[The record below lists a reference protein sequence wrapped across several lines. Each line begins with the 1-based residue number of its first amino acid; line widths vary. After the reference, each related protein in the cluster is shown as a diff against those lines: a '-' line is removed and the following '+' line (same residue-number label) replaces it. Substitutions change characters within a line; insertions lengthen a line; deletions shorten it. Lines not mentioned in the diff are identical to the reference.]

1 MKCSNVISVRWFREV
16 HEHKGQWKD
25 GIAAFFWWAESANP
39 IIPTLPA
46 GVDIFYGQ
54 PQKPSHK
61 KLCAR
66 IHCTR
71 EGKKKN
77 PNQSCFAASCSVLQP
92 EGKKSELIEG
102 VLAPLF
108 SLWLT
113 GVCRLQEYRNTPHS
127 VVGRRWMLYL
137 IAHFILSDRFLPKC
151 LSALEVFSIL
161 QLILRLNTFD
171 SFHSLKMCCDAPLV
185 SLQRRLRSWV
195 SWDEAVSGRT

>member
-1 MKCSNVISVRWFREV
+1 MIQGGSWAQRTVKRWNCSLFLVSRVCKPHHPYPACRGWHFL
-16 HEHKGQWKD
+16 
-25 GIAAFFWWAESANP
+25 WATSKT
-39 IIPTLPA
+39 I
-46 GVDIFYGQ
+46 
-54 PQKPSHK
+54 PQKAVCKDSLHK
-61 KLCAR
+61 R
-66 IHCTR
+66 
-71 EGKKKN
+71 
-77 PNQSCFAASCSVLQP
+77 NQSCFAASCSVLQP

-161 QLILRLNTFD
+161 QLILRLNTSD